1 MYSLVILAQTK
12 SRIVEIQPSNTALTV
27 PKTPQFAKAKSRMD
41 DTQEGADQARE
52 NVDEAREEA
61 PGTLQG
67 LQVKLRCP

>member
-12 SRIVEIQPSNTALTV
+12 SRIVEIQPAARALTV
-27 PKTPQFAKAKSRMD
+27 PKTPQFAKTKSRTD
-41 DTQEGADQARE
+41 DTQEDADQVRAE
-52 NVDEAREEA
+52 VDEAREEA